1 MYKMNKIKPSTKAK
15 TEFFLNVQAKADRPF
30 NQAKTDRPVQTS
42 LQEIDSPVS
51 TSASSSL
58 HVQYNIIALTQW

>member
-30 NQAKTDRPVQTS
+30 NQAKTDRPVQAS
-42 LQEIDSPVS
+42 LPEIELKSAPQPLQVFMYSIILSP
-51 TSASSSL
+51 
-58 HVQYNIIALTQW
+58 